1 MPSGEI
7 GKLSVPRSPLCS
19 IEHLNEGLITFS
31 SSLPIVDDQGI
42 LIGQLVLVA
51 ILSKMTI

>member
-7 GKLSVPRSPLCS
+7 GKLSVPRSPLCG

>member
-7 GKLSVPRSPLCS
+7 GKLSVPRSPLCG
-19 IEHLNEGLITFS
+19 IEHSNEGLITFS